1 MADPLVGDPS
11 LQDEHYEFP
20 FEENNNYGAHVDRFL
35 SSNVSKSGETKEG
48 THVSSTTS
56 MGSITSAEQYE
67 ILPLTGNPYFVS
79 IITNMAVKSPYQLD
93 VFFFFLPISE
103 RRFQTQCLGCFHRLW
118 LPQFFT
124 AETRNGRCFTMV
136 IKPIN
141 DSIPVG
147 ENLLLTIS

>member
-79 IITNMAVKSPYQLD
+79 IITNMAVKSPYQL
-93 VFFFFLPISE
+93 LAPTCLTN
-103 RRFQTQCLGCFHRLW
+103 RF
-118 LPQFFT
+118 
-124 AETRNGRCFTMV
+124 
-136 IKPIN
+136 K
-141 DSIPVG
+141 
-147 ENLLLTIS
+147 